1 MTNQV
6 SIKINYPV
14 RFGFISVNRK
24 RTVNLSFDNLALFL
38 FREDN
43 ELNDSNDLHEW
54 QKKHNE
60 FDILIHA
67 VFAACKSWHLHNRK
81 PFNFELKKFALGFA
95 EAKKE
100 DIEKVIEVWK
110 RSQSYGAAELPGK
123 KKAKVKV

>member
-1 MTNQV
+1 MINQV

-43 ELNDSNDLHEW
+43 ELNNTVDLHEW

-60 FDILIHA
+60 FDILINA
-67 VFAACKSWHLHNRK
+67 VFAACKSWHLQNRK

-110 RSQSYGAAELPGK
+110 KSQSYGAAELPGK